1 MQERKRRQV
10 FTGLTLIVLGLALY
24 LLEYLGDVDRA
35 ATFFLIGGAFLAA
48 YFYHRQIGFLIPG
61 SLALGMGIGRFTEA
75 GQMIGLGI
83 GFIGITVL
91 ALAYQRQFHWWPL
104 IPGVAMILIK
114 LEKLDYVRKLFQNW
128 PLLLVI
134 VGVLILISALAR
146 KPAKGES

>member
-1 MQERKRRQV
+1 MTTTAR
-10 FTGLTLIVLGLALY
+10 LAMVA
-24 LLEYLGDVDRA
+24 LL
-35 ATFFLIGGAFLAA
+35 FLATGA
-48 YFYHRQIGFLIPG
+48 GAREPVSFPVSFESEDGFVLHGDLVSSG
-61 SLALGMGIGRFTEA
+61 STESPVAILLHMYRHDRKSWAPLVPALTAR
-75 GQMIGLGI
+75 
-83 GFIGITVL
+83 GITVL